1 MAAAEA
7 KIKSP
12 YRRIFEYLFR
22 YKKNLILAN
31 ASMLLYVFFNFLS
44 VLILFPFIDLLFKE
58 QPAAPPAEDISVLDL
73 KDYIIAKFASITSA
87 YPKTEILVWLCVL
100 ILVTFLLKNIFS
112 YLQTY
117 FMSVAEQGVIRDLRY
132 NMYSHYMNLPLSFFT
147 EERKGNLISRIIND
161 IQTVKDSV
169 IAVTNSLFRDPPVI
183 VIFTLVLFLFNWK
196 LTLIILLVAPLT
208 GFILSRIGDSLK
220 RSSHRSQQKISDLTA
235 ILDETLGAIRIVK
248 AFGME
253 EYEKRRFREENNSY
267 FNNIVKLYRKRG
279 LGSPIS
285 EFIGVVVVT
294 VILYII
300 GSEVLTGSSDMTP
313 GAFIFYI
320 AIFFQMMPSLKSFGQ
335 MFNSYKE
342 GTAAAER
349 IFDLL
354 DVELKIDDAPGA
366 VELPEFNKSIAF
378 ENVGFNYAEGVPV
391 LNDIKLEIRKGEI
404 AALVGHSGAGKS
416 SLVDLIPRFYD
427 VTSGSLNIDGKDI
440 REIKLSSL
448 RSHISIVNQ
457 ETILFNDSVRNNIA
471 YGKTGISEE
480 KIIEAAK
487 AANAHNFI
495 NRLKEGY
502 DTLIGDRG
510 VKLSG
515 GERQRLAIA
524 RALLKNAPILILD
537 EATSALDTESEI
549 LVQEAMERLMKG
561 RTSVIIAH
569 RLSTIQSADKII
581 VLESGRIVET
591 GTHNELLSK
600 GGVYKRLYEK
610 QFKLAPSEHKQ

>member
-1 MAAAEA
+1 MAAAKFKMNSA
-7 KIKSP
+7 
-12 YRRIFEYLFR
+12 YRRIFAYLFR

-31 ASMLLYVFFNFLS
+31 SSMLLYVFFNFLS

-73 KDYIIAKFASITSA
+73 KDYIIAKFSALVSA

-100 ILVTFLLKNIFS
+100 ILITFLLKNIFS

-132 NMYSHYMNLPLSFFT
+132 DMYSHYMNLPLSFFT

-169 IAVTNSLFRDPPVI
+169 IAVTNSIFRDPPVI
-183 VIFTLVLFLFNWK
+183 VIFTIVLFLFNWK

-220 RSSHRSQQKISDLTA
+220 RSSYRSQQKISDLTA

-253 EYEKRRFREENNSY
+253 SYEKRRFKEENDSY
-267 FNNIVKLYRKRG
+267 FSNIVKLYRKRG

-300 GSEVLTGSSDMTP
+300 GSEILTGSSDMTP

-349 IFDLL
+349 IFELL
-354 DVELKIDDAPGA
+354 DVHVKINDAPGA
-366 VELPEFNKSIAF
+366 VEMPEFNSNILF
-378 ENVGFNYAEGVPV
+378 ENVSFNYLEGVPV
-391 LNDIKLEIRKGEI
+391 LKDINLDIRKGEI

-416 SLVDLIPRFYD
+416 SMVDLIPRFYD
-427 VTSGSLNIDGKDI
+427 VTAGMLRIDGIDI
-440 REIKLSSL
+440 RKIKLASL

-457 ETILFNDSVRNNIA
+457 ETILFNDTVRNNIA

-480 KIIEAAK
+480 KVIEAAK

-495 NRLKEGY
+495 SRLKEGY
-502 DTLIGDRG
+502 DTVIGDRG

-581 VLESGRIVET
+581 VLESGKIVET
-591 GTHNELLSK
+591 GTHSGLLSK

-610 QFKLAPSEHKQ
+610 QFKLAPQQ